1 MNDELSFTLAIPAY
15 KRAFLG
21 EALDSC
27 FAQTYPDFEVVVV
40 DDDSPEHLE
49 SVVAGYKD
57 SRLHYYKNSSNIGA
71 INLVTT
77 WNKCL
82 EYAKGDYI
90 ICMGD
95 DDKLKPCCL
104 EEYVKLIQKYPK
116 LKVFHAQ
123 TEIINEHSEVIEQTP
138 PRPQFESALSLLYHR
153 WNGRKRQ
160 FIGDFCFKTE
170 DLRREGGFYKL
181 PMAWGSDDISA
192 LRAATPDGIANT
204 QNPCFQYRINPLTIS
219 QTGSGKVKM
228 QAIEEEQKWLKDY
241 LASLDAS
248 TLTEADLHLLEQIK
262 NQQESHYEKKRDG
275 VLRKDL
281 KHSPSHLFYWLR
293 NSKTHSLTIS
303 GILLAF
309 LAAILKRKKS

>member
-1 MNDELSFTLAIPAY
+1 MNYELSFTLAIPAY

-27 FAQTYPDFEVVVV
+27 FAQTYPHFEVVVV
-40 DDDSPEHLE
+40 DDASPEHLE
-49 SVVAGYKD
+49 TVIAHYKD

-71 INLVTT
+71 INVVSN

-82 EYAKGDYI
+82 DFAKGDYI

-104 EEYVKLIQKYPK
+104 EEYAKLIQKYPK

-138 PRPQFESALSLLYHR
+138 SRPQFESALSLLYHR

-170 DLRREGGFYKL
+170 DLRREGGFFKL

-192 LRAATPDGIANT
+192 LRAATPLGIANT
-204 QNPCFQYRINPLTIS
+204 EMPCFQYRINPLTIS
-219 QTGSGKVKM
+219 KTGSGNVKM
-228 QAIEEEQKWLKDY
+228 QAIEEEQNWMTDY
-241 LASLDAS
+241 IKSLDPS
-248 TLTEADLHLLEQIK
+248 TLSKEDHRLLELIREQM
-262 NQQESHYEKKRDG
+262 QSHYHRKRDG
-275 VLRKDL
+275 ILRKDL
-281 KHSPSHLFYWLR
+281 RINPSHIFYWLR
-293 NSKTHSLTIS
+293 NRKTNGLTVT
-303 GILLAF
+303 GIFHAF
-309 LAAILKRKKS
+309 MAAI